1 MARIAGIV
9 LRRLRLKL
17 STPYKVAGRVF
28 DDFDPIVVEM
38 RDSDGRTGF
47 GETVISEGYTNET
60 REGGWRFCRE
70 MAGRLVG
77 LAPDAAKRSLEPHI
91 RENSHAA
98 SVLITAIE
106 MIEGNARL
114 ELREPAVVPLL
125 VPVNAMTLGELA
137 PEIEAS
143 LAAGFRT
150 LKVKVGFDGE
160 SDLARVRR
168 IQKIVGGRATLRL
181 DANQGYGREEACRFA
196 AALDP
201 EGIELF
207 EQPCAKDDW
216 ESNAVVA
223 TLSTVPVMLDES
235 IYGIEEIERA
245 ARLEGVGYVKVKLKK
260 LGGLDR
266 LEAALDR
273 IRQVGL
279 KPVLGDGV
287 STELSCW
294 MEACVAR
301 STIRNAGE
309 MNGFLKVPERLFA
322 EPLPFAGGA
331 IRLRADWRPLLD
343 VTALERTSVAVERFS
358 LAR

>member
-1 MARIAGIV
+1 MTRIAEIV

-60 REGGWRFCRE
+60 PEGGWRFCHE
-70 MAGRLVG
+70 MAERIVG

-106 MIEGNARL
+106 MIEGNALL

-125 VPVNAMTLGELA
+125 VPV
-137 PEIEAS
+137 
-143 LAAGFRT
+143 
-150 LKVKVGFDGE
+150 
-160 SDLARVRR
+160 
-168 IQKIVGGRATLRL
+168 
-181 DANQGYGREEACRFA
+181 
-196 AALDP
+196 
-201 EGIELF
+201 
-207 EQPCAKDDW
+207 
-216 ESNAVVA
+216 
-223 TLSTVPVMLDES
+223 MLDES
-235 IYGIEEIERA
+235 IYGIDEIERA
-245 ARLEGVGYVKVKLKK
+245 ARLKGVGYVKVKLKK

-266 LEAALDR
+266 LKAALDR
-273 IRQVGL
+273 MPLVGL

-301 STIRNAGE
+301 STIRNAAE
-309 MNGFLKVPERLFA
+309 MNGFLKVPEQLFA
-322 EPLPFAGGA
+322 EPLPFADGT
-331 IRLRADWRPLLD
+331 IRLPAGWRPRLD
-343 VTALERTSVAVERFS
+343 ATALERTSVAVERFS
-358 LAR
+358 PTR